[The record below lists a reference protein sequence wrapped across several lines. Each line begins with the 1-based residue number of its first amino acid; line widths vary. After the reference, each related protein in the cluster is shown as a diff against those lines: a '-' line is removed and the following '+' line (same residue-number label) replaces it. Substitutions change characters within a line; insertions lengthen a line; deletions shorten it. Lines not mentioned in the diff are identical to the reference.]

1 MTLVRW
7 TPWREMTT
15 VQGRINRFFD
25 ESFNRAWPENHM
37 EMANWNPVVDIYDQ
51 DDRIVML
58 AELPG
63 VDKKNISVDLKDN
76 VLTLKGER
84 SYDNTVKEDRY
95 YRQERLFGKFQRAF
109 NLPAGLDPDKVKAD
123 YQDGVL
129 KIEIPKPEK
138 EQPKQITVH

>member
-7 TPWREMTT
+7 TPWREMTP
-15 VQGRINRFFD
+15 VQDRFNRFFD
-25 ESFNRAWPENHM
+25 ESFNRTWPENHM

-63 VDKKNISVDLKDN
+63 VDRKNISVELKDN

-84 SYDNTVKEDRY
+84 SHDNTVKEDRY

-123 YQDGVL
+123 YKDGVL